1 MYDPNNVFA
10 KILRGDIPCIKLYE
24 DADTLAFMDIMPQS
38 DGHCL
43 VVPREAAAEIFDLSD
58 AAAQSAIVITKKL
71 AVAVQ
76 KAFAPDG
83 IKIAQFNGP
92 ASGQT
97 VPHVHFHIVPCY
109 ADRPLR
115 GHARDT
121 QDIELLKQH
130 AAKII
135 AALKELA

>member
-1 MYDPNNVFA
+1 VYDPNNVFA